1 MQNQAKFA
9 IAAALLA
16 IIILSTAIYTPT
28 VYSGIRYTN
37 VASGVLDLGLV
48 VLAGFLIGGER
59 ESRGKPA
66 GITTHCF
73 VIGGSAIFS
82 FMSGHVYPNSPHVD
96 PSRIAAGLV
105 TGIGFLGAG
114 VILKSK
120 ADGRITN
127 LATAA
132 SLWYAAAIGM
142 AIGFGFYVIAIIA
155 ISFAVLVPRMPH
167 ISKLT
172 DVDM

>member
-28 VYSGIRYTN
+28 VYSNIRYTN
-37 VASGVLDLGLV
+37 VSSGVLDLALV

-73 VIGGSAIFS
+73 VIGGSAIRP
-82 FMSGHVYPNSPHVD
+82 G
-96 PSRIAAGLV
+96 
-105 TGIGFLGAG
+105 
-114 VILKSK
+114 
-120 ADGRITN
+120 
-127 LATAA
+127 
-132 SLWYAAAIGM
+132 
-142 AIGFGFYVIAIIA
+142 
-155 ISFAVLVPRMPH
+155 
-167 ISKLT
+167 
-172 DVDM
+172 

>member
-1 MQNQAKFA
+1 VQNQAKFA

-16 IIILSTAIYTPT
+16 IIVLSTAIYTPT
-28 VYSGIRYTN
+28 VYSAERYTR
-37 VASGVLDLGLV
+37 VSSGLLDFGLV

-66 GITTHCF
+66 GVITHCF

-114 VILKSK
+114 VILKSR
-120 ADGRITN
+120 ADERITN
-127 LATAA
+127 LSTAA
-132 SLWYAAAIGM
+132 SIWYAAAIGM
-142 AIGFGFYVIAIIA
+142 AIGFNFYVIAVIGIL
-155 ISFAVLVPRMPH
+155 FAVLVPRMPH
-167 ISKLT
+167 ISKLR
-172 DVDM
+172 DVDL

>member
-1 MQNQAKFA
+1 VQNQAKFA

-16 IIILSTAIYTPT
+16 IIILSTAIYTPS
-28 VYSGIRYTN
+28 VYSNIRYTN
-37 VASGVLDLGLV
+37 VSSGVLDLALV

-114 VILKSK
+114 VILKSRT
-120 ADGRITN
+120 DERITN

-132 SLWYAAAIGM
+132 SIWYAAAIGM
-142 AIGFGFYVIAIIA
+142 AIGFNFYVIAVVA

-167 ISKLT
+167 ISKSKDEDL
-172 DVDM
+172 